1 MLTIKLDKELTNE
14 DADKFSG
21 EWADD
26 SMYDT
31 LVEEDADVYKPNGE
45 PLLIFRKNIIPIDI
59 CRQAWANIRDAS
71 QMTNA
76 RGIAGGKLKESE
88 MAKYHAIQT
97 GDYTMQQVRARD
109 GKLSNRTRANP
120 VNSGVIGYMDKA
132 GAFPYCRTTAYN
144 LKNPEKFEQALP
156 FIRKVNDLFAELHP
170 ERYQKQHDMIKKTH
184 PDFYIKDTAFT
195 TVTVNRNFR
204 TAIHKDVG
212 DYEEGFGV
220 MTAFTTN
227 NFKGF
232 NLVFPKYRVAV
243 SMKTTDLALC
253 DVHEWHGNTSAYSMD
268 TGHEK
273 AQGTYE
279 RVSCVLYYRRNMA
292 ECGSMQEELLKAQ
305 EREDEKLKELNG

>member
-1 MLTIKLDKELTNE
+1 MPVRIRLSRGGAKKRPFYRIVI
-14 DADKFSG
+14 ADS
-21 EWADD
+21 
-26 SMYDT
+26 
-31 LVEEDADVYKPNGE
+31 
-45 PLLIFRKNIIPIDI
+45 R
-59 CRQAWANIRDAS
+59 
-71 QMTNA
+71 
-76 RGIAGGKLKESE
+76 
-88 MAKYHAIQT
+88 
-97 GDYTMQQVRARD
+97 RARD

-232 NLVFPKYRVAV
+232 NLVFPKYRVAAIKV
-243 SMKTTDLALC
+243 FLL
-253 DVHEWHGNTSAYSMD
+253 
-268 TGHEK
+268 
-273 AQGTYE
+273 
-279 RVSCVLYYRRNMA
+279 RNFIVFFM
-292 ECGSMQEELLKAQ
+292 
-305 EREDEKLKELNG
+305 

>member
-170 ERYQKQHDMIKKTH
+170 ERYQKQHDMLGKF
-184 PDFYIKDTAFT
+184 DSFCNLNRYIH
-195 TVTVNRNFR
+195 R
-204 TAIHKDVG
+204 TRS
-212 DYEEGFGV
+212 
-220 MTAFTTN
+220 
-227 NFKGF
+227 
-232 NLVFPKYRVAV
+232 NL
-243 SMKTTDLALC
+243 L
-253 DVHEWHGNTSAYSMD
+253 
-268 TGHEK
+268 GH
-273 AQGTYE
+273 
-279 RVSCVLYYRRNMA
+279 NI
-292 ECGSMQEELLKAQ
+292 
-305 EREDEKLKELNG
+305 